1 MRAVLLVVVAACGGP
16 TVSTA
21 TTALRTAPNEPAP
34 EHVADHTH
42 TAPAHADDPSKLY
55 VEVSSEGAHEGVLR
69 QTTTTA
75 LAQVRDIVTVTEGGD
90 VELHVELA
98 STAALRDGATCQV
111 KIFVLRLPQHDLLAI
126 ADGGARATGTTA
138 LDDCVSAT
146 GSALVQNKLPAVFVR
161 QLQAKK

>member
-1 MRAVLLVVVAACGGP
+1 MR
-16 TVSTA
+16 
-21 TTALRTAPNEPAP
+21 
-34 EHVADHTH
+34 
-42 TAPAHADDPSKLY
+42 
-55 VEVSSEGAHEGVLR
+55 
-69 QTTTTA
+69 
-75 LAQVRDIVTVTEGGD
+75 
-90 VELHVELA
+90 VELA

-146 GSALVQNKLPAVFVR
+146 GSALVQDKLPAVFVR